1 MKKIIFKS
9 LILSIFIIS
18 FCCAQDKKYKIHT
31 ISFYNVENLFDTIND
46 VNKNDEASPIMEIQN
61 GRAEIYQKKLINL
74 SRVISEIGFSETKS
88 LPTIVGLSEVEN
100 KKVIEDLIG
109 TGKLKNG
116 NYGISHFDS
125 PDRRGIDVAL
135 IYRKDFFEVLNENS
149 HYLELYSFNSGDRY
163 YTRDQLVVDGLLEGE
178 RMFFIVN
185 HWPSRSGGEMRSR
198 PSRNKA
204 AELNMSIIDSLRSVH
219 KNPKI
224 MTMGDFNDDPKNESI
239 KKILSAKKDRGNVKD
254 NELYNP
260 YERIHSKGVGTLAYR
275 DNWNLFDQIILSGTF
290 LDQSFKDFSLYK
302 SLIYNKKYLFNQ
314 SGRFKGY
321 PFRSFGGG
329 SYLDGFSDHLPVYVL
344 LIKEL

>member
-9 LILSIFIIS
+9 FILSIFIIN
-18 FCCAQDKKYKIHT
+18 FCCAQDKNYKIHT

-46 VNKNDEASPIMEIQN
+46 VNKNDEASPIMEIKN

-74 SRVISEIGFSETKS
+74 SRVISEIGYGETKS

-116 NYGISHFDS
+116 NYGISHFES

-135 IYRKDFFEVLNENS
+135 IYRKDFFEVLNEKS
-149 HYLELYSFNSGDRY
+149 HYLELYSFNSGDKY

-204 AELNMSIIDSLRSVH
+204 AELNMSIIDSIRSIH
-219 KNPKI
+219 QNPKI

-239 KKILSAKKDRGNVKD
+239 KKILSAKKDKENVKD

-260 YERIHSKGVGTLAYR
+260 YERMHSKGVGTLAYR

-290 LDQSFKDFSLYK
+290 LDQSFKDFSFYK

>member
-1 MKKIIFKS
+1 MKKIILLSFFIP
-9 LILSIFIIS
+9 ILSINFSI
-18 FCCAQDKKYKIHT
+18 AQEKKYKIHT
-31 ISFYNVENLFDTIND
+31 IAFYNVENLFDTIND
-46 VNKNDEASPIMEIQN
+46 VNKNDEASPIMEIED
-61 GRAEIYQKKLINL
+61 GRSEIYNKKLKNL
-74 SRVISEIGFSETKS
+74 SRVISEIGYSETNS

-100 KKVIEDLIG
+100 RGVIEDLIN

-125 PDRRGIDVAL
+125 PDARGIDVAL
-135 IYRKDFFEVLNENS
+135 IYRKDLFEVLNQNS
-149 HYLELYSFNSGDRY
+149 HFLELFNFKSSKPY
-163 YTRDQLVVDGLLEGE
+163 FTRDQLVVDGLLEGE

-204 AELNMSIIDSLRSVH
+204 AELNVEIIDSINSIH

-224 MTMGDFNDDPKNESI
+224 LTMGDFNDDPKNESI
-239 KKILSAKKDRGNVKD
+239 KKILKAKKDRENVRNND
-254 NELYNP
+254 MFNP
-260 YERIHSKGVGTLAYR
+260 YEKMHIKGVGTLAYR
-275 DNWNLFDQIILSGTF
+275 DNWNLFDQIIFSGTY
-290 LDQSFKDFSLYK
+290 LDNSFKEFSFYK

-321 PFRSFGGG
+321 PFRSFAGG
-329 SYLDGFSDHLPVYVL
+329 SYLDGYSDHLPVYIL

>member
-9 LILSIFIIS
+9 FILSIFIIN
-18 FCCAQDKKYKIHT
+18 FCCSQDKKYKIHT

-74 SRVISEIGFSETKS
+74 SRVISEIGYGETKS

-116 NYGISHFDS
+116 NYGISHFES

-135 IYRKDFFEVLNENS
+135 IYRKDFFEVLNEKS
-149 HYLELYSFNSGDRY
+149 HYLELYSFNSGDKY

-204 AELNMSIIDSLRSVH
+204 AELNVSIIDSIRSIH
-219 KNPKI
+219 QNPKI

-239 KKILSAKKDRGNVKD
+239 KKILSAKKDKENVKD

-260 YERIHSKGVGTLAYR
+260 YERMHSKGVGTLAYR

-290 LDQSFKDFSLYK
+290 LDQSFKDFSFYK

>member
-9 LILSIFIIS
+9 FILSIFIIN
-18 FCCAQDKKYKIHT
+18 FCCSQDKKYKIHT

-74 SRVISEIGFSETKS
+74 SRVISEIGYGETKS

-135 IYRKDFFEVLNENS
+135 IYRKDFFEVLNEKS
-149 HYLELYSFNSGDRY
+149 HYLELYSFNSGDKY
-163 YTRDQLVVDGLLEGE
+163 YTRDQLVIDGLLEGE

-204 AELNMSIIDSLRSVH
+204 AELNVSIIDSIRSIH
-219 KNPKI
+219 QNPKI

-239 KKILSAKKDRGNVKD
+239 KKILSAKKDKENVKD

-260 YERIHSKGVGTLAYR
+260 YERMHSKGVE
-275 DNWNLFDQIILSGTF
+275 
-290 LDQSFKDFSLYK
+290 
-302 SLIYNKKYLFNQ
+302 
-314 SGRFKGY
+314 
-321 PFRSFGGG
+321 
-329 SYLDGFSDHLPVYVL
+329 H
-344 LIKEL
+344 

>member
-9 LILSIFIIS
+9 FILSIFIIN
-18 FCCAQDKKYKIHT
+18 FCCSQDKKYKIHT

-74 SRVISEIGFSETKS
+74 SRVISEIGYGETKS

-116 NYGISHFDS
+116 NYGISHFES

-135 IYRKDFFEVLNENS
+135 IYRKDFFEVLNEKS
-149 HYLELYSFNSGDRY
+149 HYLELYSFNSGDKY

-204 AELNMSIIDSLRSVH
+204 AELNMSIIDSIRSIH
-219 KNPKI
+219 QNPKI

-239 KKILSAKKDRGNVKD
+239 KKILSAKKDKENVKD

-260 YERIHSKGVGTLAYR
+260 YERMHSKGVGTLAYR

-290 LDQSFKDFSLYK
+290 LDQSFKDFSFYK

-344 LIKEL
+344 LIPR

>member
-9 LILSIFIIS
+9 FILSIFIIN

-74 SRVISEIGFSETKS
+74 SRVISEIGYGETKS

-135 IYRKDFFEVLNENS
+135 IYRKDFFEVLP
-149 HYLELYSFNSGDRY
+149 L
-163 YTRDQLVVDGLLEGE
+163 
-178 RMFFIVN
+178 
-185 HWPSRSGGEMRSR
+185 
-198 PSRNKA
+198 
-204 AELNMSIIDSLRSVH
+204 
-219 KNPKI
+219 
-224 MTMGDFNDDPKNESI
+224 
-239 KKILSAKKDRGNVKD
+239 ILSSHLIV
-254 NELYNP
+254 
-260 YERIHSKGVGTLAYR
+260 
-275 DNWNLFDQIILSGTF
+275 LS
-290 LDQSFKDFSLYK
+290 
-302 SLIYNKKYLFNQ
+302 
-314 SGRFKGY
+314 
-321 PFRSFGGG
+321 
-329 SYLDGFSDHLPVYVL
+329 VL
-344 LIKEL
+344 LNLLHLSPSSYK

>member
-1 MKKIIFKS
+1 
-9 LILSIFIIS
+9 
-18 FCCAQDKKYKIHT
+18 
-31 ISFYNVENLFDTIND
+31 
-46 VNKNDEASPIMEIQN
+46 MEIKN
-61 GRAEIYQKKLINL
+61 GISEIYQKKLINL
-74 SRVISEIGFSETKS
+74 SRVISEIGYGETKS

-116 NYGISHFDS
+116 NYGISHFES

-135 IYRKDFFEVLNENS
+135 IYRKDFFEVLNEKS
-149 HYLELYSFNSGDRY
+149 HYLELYSFNSGDKY

-204 AELNMSIIDSLRSVH
+204 AELNMSIIDSIRSIH
-219 KNPKI
+219 QNPKI

-239 KKILSAKKDRGNVKD
+239 KKILSAKKDKENVKD

-260 YERIHSKGVGTLAYR
+260 YERMHSKGVGTLAYR

-290 LDQSFKDFSLYK
+290 LDQSFKDFSFYK

>member
-9 LILSIFIIS
+9 FILSIFIIN
-18 FCCAQDKKYKIHT
+18 FCCSQDKKYKIHT

-74 SRVISEIGFSETKS
+74 SRVISEIGYGETKS

-116 NYGISHFDS
+116 NYGISHFES

-135 IYRKDFFEVLNENS
+135 IYRKDFFEVLNEKS
-149 HYLELYSFNSGDRY
+149 HYLELYSFNSGDKY

-204 AELNMSIIDSLRSVH
+204 AELNMSIIDSIRSIH
-219 KNPKI
+219 QNPKI

-239 KKILSAKKDRGNVKD
+239 KKILSAKKDKENVKD

-260 YERIHSKGVGTLAYR
+260 YERMHSKGVGTLAYR

-290 LDQSFKDFSLYK
+290 LDQSFKDFSFYK

>member
-1 MKKIIFKS
+1 MKKIILLS
-9 LILSIFIIS
+9 IIIPILSINIS
-18 FCCAQDKKYKIHT
+18 RAQEKKYKIHT
-31 ISFYNVENLFDTIND
+31 VAFYNVENLFDTIND
-46 VNKNDEASPIMEIQN
+46 VNKNDEASPIMEIED
-61 GRAEIYQKKLINL
+61 GRSEIYNKKLKNL
-74 SRVISEIGFSETKS
+74 SRVISEIGYSETNS

-100 KKVIEDLIG
+100 RRVIEDLIN

-125 PDRRGIDVAL
+125 PDARGIDVAL
-135 IYRKDFFEVLNENS
+135 IYRKDFFEILNQNS
-149 HYLELYSFNSGDRY
+149 HFLELFNFNSGEPY
-163 YTRDQLVVDGLLEGE
+163 YSRDQLVVDGFLDGE

-204 AELNMSIIDSLRSVH
+204 AELNVQIIDSIRSIH

-224 MTMGDFNDDPKNESI
+224 LTMGDFNDDPKNESI
-239 KKILSAKKDRGNVKD
+239 KKILNAKKERDNVKD
-254 NELYNP
+254 NDMFNP
-260 YERIHSKGVGTLAYR
+260 YEMMHSKGVGTLAYR
-275 DNWNLFDQIILSGTF
+275 DNWNLFDQIILSGTY
-290 LDQSFKDFSLYK
+290 LDNSFKEFSFYK

-329 SYLDGFSDHLPVYVL
+329 SYLDGYSDHLPVYIL